1 MLQQRAVLEQLNHSS
16 LLLRKEKTLLQ
27 VCCFPVPFF
36 VLSMH
41 RSLLLWRLLVFVA
54 CRKCNDVYS
63 PPRLVCIRLS
73 AGSGREAGLLPR
85 ALVSLFRKLQGRL
98 YGAMNLKPVMYHNVR
113 ELEPSEVRAEEL
125 RRNSLLKEVKKKQ
138 IKITLLLKKNVSVKQ
153 SKIVTYRM
161 KTRVLAD
168 LEDLQPWTVAS
179 EDSPPLATLPVS

>member
-1 MLQQRAVLEQLNHSS
+1 MLQKRAVLEQLNHRS
-16 LLLRKEKTLLQ
+16 LLLRKEKTLLP
-27 VCCFPVPFF
+27 VCCFPVLFF

-125 RRNSLLKEVKKKQ
+125 RRNSLLKEVKKKK
-138 IKITLLLKKNVSVKQ
+138 IKITLLLKKMSV
-153 SKIVTYRM
+153 
-161 KTRVLAD
+161 
-168 LEDLQPWTVAS
+168 
-179 EDSPPLATLPVS
+179 

>member
-1 MLQQRAVLEQLNHSS
+1 
-16 LLLRKEKTLLQ
+16 
-27 VCCFPVPFF
+27 
-36 VLSMH
+36 MH

-125 RRNSLLKEVKKKQ
+125 RRNSLLKEVKKNKN
-138 IKITLLLKKNVSVKQ
+138 KNYTSLKKKSQFKTVKNC
-153 SKIVTYRM
+153 Y
-161 KTRVLAD
+161 
-168 LEDLQPWTVAS
+168 LQDENTSSRRPGGFTTVDSGIGGLSSISNIAS
-179 EDSPPLATLPVS
+179 QLNGKGDGGWGGAVG

>member
-16 LLLRKEKTLLQ
+16 LLLRKEKTLLP
-27 VCCFPVPFF
+27 VCCFPVLFF

-41 RSLLLWRLLVFVA
+41 RSLLLWRLLVFGA

-125 RRNSLLKEVKKKQ
+125 RRNSLLKEVN
-138 IKITLLLKKNVSVKQ
+138 T
-153 SKIVTYRM
+153 
-161 KTRVLAD
+161 KTN
-168 LEDLQPWTVAS
+168 
-179 EDSPPLATLPVS
+179 